1 MRTILILIAA
11 LLTSS
16 AHAATPA
23 EQACVLKAADTLPK
37 IQGMKIGKGR
47 ASTAEGAPPGFLRV
61 DIDWEAAASA
71 RRGSISALWMAMATL
86 GCNAWLS
93 RAFPLH
99 SVAGLLPEGIEIGA
113 QFRVYAIFTKH
124 L

>member
-61 DIDWEAAASA
+61 DIDWEAAGQRATWFYLCAVDGNGNA
-71 RRGSISALWMAMATL
+71 RVQRLA
-86 GCNAWLS
+86 
-93 RAFPLH
+93 
-99 SVAGLLPEGIEIGA
+99 
-113 QFRVYAIFTKH
+113 K
-124 L
+124 